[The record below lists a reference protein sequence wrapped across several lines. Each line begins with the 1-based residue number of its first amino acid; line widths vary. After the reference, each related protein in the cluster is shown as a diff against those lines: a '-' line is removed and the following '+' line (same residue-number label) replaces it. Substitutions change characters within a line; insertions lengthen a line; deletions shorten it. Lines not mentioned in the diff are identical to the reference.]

1 MIINIQGVKY
11 DVSEK
16 LRNVI
21 ISKLKKFD
29 RYFSDTTVATVVCKE
44 ANKGVFKMELTI
56 KLDNNCILRSEVSSD
71 NMYDNIDF
79 ILPKIERQIRKHKT
93 KLANQLKSGAF
104 VSDEGEEV
112 PEEVTGRLVKT
123 KVFNLECMTAEE
135 AIARLDLVGNDFYVF
150 YSKDNDRVNV
160 VYKRKDNNVGLIDLI
175 Y

>member
-104 VSDEGEEV
+104 VADEEEV
-112 PEEVTGRLVKT
+112 VEEAVGRLVKT